1 MTDPVFVEISIVI
14 VISALL
20 SCLGLVL
27 RQPII
32 VAYLAGGLLIGA
44 SGLGWIEN
52 TAFIDEISRIGVTLL
67 LFLAGIVLHPRRLKE
82 LFRQTI
88 LLTLTNSLVSFIV
101 CGAFCLL
108 WGFDLISAVFIGL
121 PLIFSST
128 ILVLKLVPT
137 TALHH
142 KRMGA
147 YCIAILIAQDLIAIG
162 MLIFMGAHTSAGSSL
177 LPWLMLPI
185 KGITLIV
192 ATFLVEQFALRPIMA
207 YCNRFHETLHLL
219 SLGWCLGTA
228 VIAEHIG
235 LSYEIGAFIAG
246 VALARSPLS
255 YFLSESLKPFR
266 DFFLVFFFFV
276 LGTRLD
282 LSIARTMFWPALLL
296 TLLMMATKY
305 FSFRTLF
312 RAVGEEKPFAHE
324 TGARL
329 AQASEFS
336 LIVAVVAHADGWL
349 SDSAFQMVQL
359 VTIFSLIIS
368 SYVVVSLFP
377 SPLAVN
383 PKLKQD

>member
-20 SCLGLVL
+20 SCLALVL

-32 VAYLAGGLLIGA
+32 IAYLAGGLLIGT
-44 SGLGWIEN
+44 SGLGWIES
-52 TAFIDEISRIGVTLL
+52 TVFIDEISRIGVTLL

-82 LFRQTI
+82 LFRQTL
-88 LLTLTNSLVSFIV
+88 LLTLANSLISFIV

-108 WGFDLISAVFIGL
+108 WGFDLTSAIFIGL

-128 ILVLKLVPT
+128 ILVLKLIPT

-147 YCIAILIAQDLIAIG
+147 YCIAILIAQDLIAIA
-162 MLIFMGAHTSAGSSL
+162 MLIFMGAHNGDGTSF
-177 LPWLMLPI
+177 LPWLMLPL
-185 KGITLIV
+185 KGATLIAV
-192 ATFLVEQFALRPIMA
+192 VFLFEQFALRPVMA
-207 YCNRFHETLHLL
+207 YCNRFHETLQLL
-219 SLGWCLGTA
+219 SLGWCLGIA
-228 VIAEHIG
+228 VAAEHLG

-255 YFLSESLKPFR
+255 YFLSEDLKPFR

-282 LSIARTMFWPALLL
+282 LGIARVLFWPALLL
-296 TLLMMATKY
+296 TLLMMGTKY
-305 FSFRTLF
+305 VSFRTLF
-312 RAVGEEKPFAHE
+312 RIVGEEKPFAKE

-329 AQASEFS
+329 AQGSEFS
-336 LIVAVVAHADGWL
+336 LIVAMAAHTSGLLNDTAL
-349 SDSAFQMVQL
+349 QMVQL

-368 SYVVVSLFP
+368 SYVVVSRFS
-377 SPLAVN
+377 SPLAAN